1 MNKPNISTNVEP
13 TLWEVSAAL
22 FTLRDALAELSLALK
37 DWQFE
42 ADAKRRQV
50 AATSVQ
56 QLLKKIADGPSPL
69 Q

>member
-1 MNKPNISTNVEP
+1 MSKPHISTNAEP
-13 TLWEVSAAL
+13 SLWEVSAAL

-42 ADAKRRQV
+42 ADDQRRQV

-56 QLLKKIADGPSPL
+56 QLLKNIASRTDPA
-69 Q
+69 